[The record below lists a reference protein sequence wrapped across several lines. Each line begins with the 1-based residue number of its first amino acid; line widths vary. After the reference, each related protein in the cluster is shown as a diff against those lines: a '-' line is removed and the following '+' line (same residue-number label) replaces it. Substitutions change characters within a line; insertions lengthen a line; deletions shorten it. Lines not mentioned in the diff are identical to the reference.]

1 MRGWCLEVHDLAI
14 SKHVAG
20 PEKDLNFTA
29 ILAAEGMLN
38 QSELTK
44 RLRETP
50 ITEETRSH
58 IAARIRRQFNLG

>member
-20 PEKDLNFTA
+20 REKDLSFTA
-29 ILAAEGMLN
+29 ILAAESMVN
-38 QSELTK
+38 QAELMK

-50 ITEETRSH
+50 IMEETRSR
-58 IAARIRRQFNLG
+58 IEARIMRQFSDN